1 MIKNIRVGIPIIGAQ
16 SWSGGITY
24 IELLVKAV
32 SRLPI
37 DERPQMFFVI
47 TDYTLDRFDLH
58 QSFAHLFNGIFFLGQ
73 DVEKATGIIRRPF
86 DHLTS
91 YQTLF
96 EKIDFYFPVL
106 VSALQSN
113 MCSASWIPDFQY
125 VHLPQFFSQEESQAR
140 AASSKKVA
148 EDATLVVLSSNDVK
162 KDFQNQFPNSKAIT
176 RILSFHSLPDDECY
190 KRDATDVQKRYDLPD
205 QFLICCNQF
214 WMHKNHI
221 LLLEALSKLRKN
233 GTKVH
238 LVCTGATEDHR
249 SIGYFSQIQKL
260 IIDLEIED
268 IVHILGYIPRNDQIQ
283 LIRCSLALVQPSLF
297 EGWGTVLE
305 DSRQFG
311 KTIIFSDLPVH
322 YEQNP
327 KYGVYFNRNSADELV
342 QTICRLL
349 PTLTPGPD
357 IERENEAKIESEK
370 LVEDYARQFCAI
382 AVESQFIFNK
392 KIRNMSDNLWN
403 LLTEPLSSNQF
414 DYLIKERKR
423 ISEAWLQLSPDQLE
437 KAYTGDMGNLHRKLM
452 ESNLRNEVLTQEE
465 NAFLQMVI
473 TELTKCSATDPIS
486 AINYL
491 LAAMLYLPS
500 DRLKIENAKAVL
512 PHWLIGDYERFFGGA
527 G

>member
-32 SRLPI
+32 RHLPT

-47 TDYTLDRFDLH
+47 TDYTVDRFDLH

-73 DVEKATGIIRRPF
+73 DIEKATRIIRSPF

-91 YQTLF
+91 YQMLF

-106 VSALQSN
+106 VSALPSN

-125 VHLPQFFSQEESQAR
+125 VHLPQFFSQEESQDR
-140 AASSKKVA
+140 AASAKKVA
-148 EDATLVVLSSNDVK
+148 EEATLVVLSSNDVK

-176 RILSFHSLPDDECY
+176 RILSFHSLSDDECY
-190 KRDATDVQKRYDLPD
+190 KKDAAEVQKKYNLPD
-205 QFLICCNQF
+205 HFLICCNQF

-221 LLLEALSKLRKN
+221 LLFEALSKLLKS

-249 SIGYFSQIQKL
+249 SIGYFSQIQKI
-260 IIDLEIED
+260 IIDLGIQD
-268 IVHILGYIPRNDQIQ
+268 IIHILGYIPRNDQVQ
-283 LIRCSLALVQPSLF
+283 LIRRSIALVQPSLF
-297 EGWGTVLE
+297 EGWGTVVE

-311 KTIIFSDLPVH
+311 KTIILSDLPVH

-327 KYGVYFNRNSADELV
+327 EYGVYFNRNNSDELAQV
-342 QTICRLL
+342 IYRLL
-349 PTLTPGPD
+349 PALTPGPD
-357 IERENEAKIESEK
+357 IERENEAKIKSEK

-382 AVESQFIFNK
+382 TVESQFIFNK
-392 KIRNMSDNLWN
+392 KIRNVSNNLWN
-403 LLTEPLSSNQF
+403 LLIEPLSANQL
-414 DYLIKERKR
+414 DYLIKERNS
-423 ISEAWLQLSPDQLE
+423 ISEAWLRLPPDQLE
-437 KAYTGDMGNLHRKLM
+437 KAYTGDMGNVHRKLM
-452 ESNLRNEVLTQEE
+452 DGNLRNEKLTHEE
-465 NAFLQMVI
+465 NAFLQHVI
-473 TELTKCSATDPIS
+473 AELTKRSGTDPVS

-500 DRLKIENAKAVL
+500 DRLKIENARTSL
-512 PHWLIGDYERFFGGA
+512 PGWLIGDYEKFFCGG
-527 G
+527 